1 MVRRVTKPASSDSSM
16 NEYLDNDE
24 YVNIGPETLP
34 PAVAEIPADRVDTTE
49 STLSTDGHYEKLAKH
64 EFALRKERGEE
75 IPESLREAVKDL

>member
-1 MVRRVTKPASSDSSM
+1 M

-34 PAVAEIPADRVDTTE
+34 PAVAEIPADRVNNTKP
-49 STLSTDGHYEKLAKH
+49 TLSTDEHYEKLAKH

-75 IPESLREAVKDL
+75 IPESLRKDIKDL